1 MLQRLDSSLVKHKGK
16 KLSSILNQEDT
27 VRSDEFSSLQE
38 WASSP
43 HKIKILK
50 GGNYVLSE
58 TLNIQCDELYTDG
71 TVNVTMTETTP
82 FIILGSSS
90 MEELGSLSSPINKG
104 TSYLSLNTSKIEV
117 GDILFLFDPTDFSFS
132 NHRNYYRKGEAVT
145 VSAILDGR
153 ILLAG
158 GTFDNY
164 NIGTKIIKPAM
175 SKKRVSGDF
184 IITFP
189 KTTGQHTYSPNSVG
203 LLAIQLRDSDFSGLS
218 IKTTQA
224 SQSFIVRRCVNCYG
238 YGIHNTQSIEGRS
251 TLGLDSA
258 LGVANCQSLHFE
270 GVFSGERH
278 GSSISGNGEQGGI
291 VSRFIVVGGEV
302 LSTGR
307 DSKLAADWHG
317 NVEYSTYYGRL
328 QGVTAG
334 GNHNTVL
341 AGSVIET
348 LGDAGVGGVNYNE
361 PTIGFREINGT
372 DFKFSGVRI
381 VSKGKPSVSYK
392 GVVDLGSISSMLNAQ
407 TKEGGVLD
415 FSNSVVSCEDTE
427 HAFKIRSDD
436 FPLTWGV
443 NLSNLVIESAGT
455 RPIWIQAKSGKQ
467 CTFAKIN
474 GIKLNS
480 NATECLISTEEPSM
494 NYTYTGKV
502 NVTVKQDTNSTQQTI
517 KLPMPLPPNYIVT
530 CVQLNITGNN
540 FVVIND
546 TRRAGEF
553 RLTVRTSDLSNI
565 VGKDEVIEIGYTVSL

>member
-16 KLSSILNQEDT
+16 KLSSILDKEDT

-43 HKIKILK
+43 HKVKVFK
-50 GGNYVLSE
+50 GGDYILSE
-58 TLNIQCDELYTDG
+58 TLNVQCDELYTDG
-71 TVNVTMTETTP
+71 TVNVTMTETVP
-82 FIILGSSS
+82 FIVLGSSS
-90 MEELGSLSSPINKG
+90 MEELGSLSSPIPKG
-104 TSYLSLNTSKIEV
+104 TSYINVNTSKIKV

-132 NHRNYYRKGEAVT
+132 NHRYYYRKGEAVT

-158 GTFDNY
+158 GTFDSY
-164 NIGTKIIKPAM
+164 TVGTKILKPTM

-184 IITFP
+184 VVTFP
-189 KTTGQHTYSPNSVG
+189 KTTGQHTYSPNSAG

-224 SQSFIVRRCVNCYG
+224 SQAFIIRRCVNCYG
-238 YGIHNTQSIEGRS
+238 YGIHNTQSIEGKS
-251 TLGLDSA
+251 SLGLDSSLA
-258 LGVANCQSLHFE
+258 IQNCQSIHFE
-270 GVFSGERH
+270 GLFSGERH
-278 GSSISGNGEQGGI
+278 GSSVSGTGEQGGI
-291 VSRFIVVGGEV
+291 VTRFITVGGEV

-328 QGVTAG
+328 QGITAG

-341 AGSVIET
+341 AGSIIES
-348 LGDAGVGGVNYNE
+348 LGDAGIGGVNYNS

-372 DFKFSGVRI
+372 DFKFSGVNV
-381 VSKGKPSVSYK
+381 VSKGKPSESYK
-392 GVVDLGSISSMLNAQ
+392 GIVDLGSTASVLNAQ
-407 TKEGGVLD
+407 TKNGGVID
-415 FSNSVVSCEDTE
+415 FSNSVIVCEDTE
-427 HAFKIRSDD
+427 HAIKIRSED
-436 FPLTWGV
+436 FPLTWGI
-443 NLSNLVIESAGT
+443 NLSNLVIESAGK
-455 RPIWIQAKSGKQ
+455 RPIWIQAKTGKN
-467 CTFAKIN
+467 CTFVNIN
-474 GIKLNS
+474 GLKLNN
-480 NATECLISTEEPSM
+480 NATECLISTEEPSL

-502 NVTVKQDTNSTQQTI
+502 NVTVKQDTNSSQQTI

-530 CVQLNITGNN
+530 CVQLNITGTN

-553 RLTVRTSDLSNI
+553 RLTVRTSDLSNV
-565 VGKDEVIEIGYTVSL
+565 VGKDEIIEIGYTVSL